1 MRKGPRIKTNGA
13 PQGARAV
20 RRGRSGGGTGRAR
33 AIRSIRHWPSSCVRA
48 SGCTFPRGSQRA
60 GPPAGCAALR
70 MSRAGD
76 DAGTAIGNRKCPR
89 STHYM

>member
-1 MRKGPRIKTNGA
+1 MKTNGA

-20 RRGRSGGGTGRAR
+20 RRGRSGGGAGRAR

-48 SGCTFPRGSQRA
+48 PGCTFPRGSQRA

-70 MSRAGD
+70 MSRAGGN
-76 DAGTAIGNRKCPR
+76 AGTAIGSGKRPR
-89 STHYM
+89 PTHYM